1 MRCAVDTGGTF
12 TDLALESTGQIAI
25 FKCSTTPSNPVEGVL
40 NVLGIAATAQGSS
53 TAKLLRNIQILIHGT
68 TRSTNAVLTESTAR
82 TGLITT
88 LGHRD
93 VLLLREGGRTRPFDW
108 SREYPQPYV
117 PRSLTFEAPERTD
130 AQGRL
135 LRPLD
140 EQRVIEVCGEL
151 REARVEAVAVCLLW
165 SIVNPAHEVRVGEL
179 LERHLPGIPYT
190 LSHRLNPTLREY
202 RRASSAAIDASL
214 KPLMGSYLGSLDE
227 ALRDAGFGGQLL
239 VVSAS
244 GGLMRADDMAAMP
257 IHSINSGPAMAPIAG
272 KQFAAFDRGE
282 ENAIVADT
290 GGTSYDVSMV
300 HAGRIPMTRETW
312 LGEPYTGHITGFP
325 AIDVKSIGAGG
336 GSIAWIDDGGLLH
349 VGPQSAGADP
359 GPAAY
364 ARGGDLPTV
373 TDACVALGY
382 LDPDH
387 FLDATMR
394 LDAGRAA
401 RVIERDVAEPLGLEL
416 AEAASAVLALATEQM
431 VQAIAEVT
439 IDRGVDPRGAV
450 LVGGGGAAGLNGV
463 AVMRRLGCRSLI
475 VPEAGAALSAV
486 GALIAD
492 LTAEFASAVFTSTEE
507 FDGETVDAAIAQLE
521 ARCDE
526 FRQRVGAGA
535 GEIELVAEARLSRQV
550 WQIDVPLRRR
560 RFGTD
565 RAAVEELRTDFRALH
580 EEIFAVRD
588 NYSAVDV
595 VAIRARV
602 TCPVAESSALRFATN
617 EAQSGISTEREAY
630 FSGHGWVQA
639 SVHALHEM
647 EFDQPV
653 EGPAIVESPFS
664 TVVVD
669 PGTSARRRPSGSL
682 VIAMSTSEKVQEGA
696 DVHAIGD

>member
-1 MRCAVDTGGTF
+1 MRCAIDTGGTF
-12 TDLALESTGQIAI
+12 TDLALEIAGEIAI
-25 FKCSTTPSNPVEGVL
+25 FKCPTTPHNPVEGVL
-40 NVLGIAATAQGSS
+40 NVVQLAAKAARLS
-53 TAKLLRNIQILIHGT
+53 TAELLHDVEILIHGT
-68 TRSTNAVLTESTAR
+68 TRSTNAVLTGTTAR
-82 TGLITT
+82 TALITT

-93 VLLLREGGRTRPFDW
+93 VLLLREGGRTKPFDW
-108 SREYPQPYV
+108 SREYPEPYV
-117 PRSLTFEAPERTD
+117 PRSLTFAVPERTD
-130 AQGRL
+130 AQGRV

-140 EQRVIEVCGEL
+140 EERVIEICDEL
-151 REARVEAVAVCLLW
+151 RDAGVEAVAVCLLW
-165 SIVNPAHEVRVGEL
+165 SIVNPTHELRVGDL
-179 LERHLPGIPYT
+179 LERHLPDIPYT

-214 KPLMGSYLGSLDE
+214 KPLMGSYLGSIDQ

-239 VVSAS
+239 VVSTS
-244 GGLMRADDMAAMP
+244 GGLMRAEDMAAMP
-257 IHSINSGPAMAPIAG
+257 IHSINSGPAMAPVAG
-272 KQFAAFDRGE
+272 RRFAAFDRGE
-282 ENAIVADT
+282 DNAIVADT

-373 TDACVALGY
+373 TDACVVLGY
-382 LDPDH
+382 LDPDR

-394 LDAGRAA
+394 LDADRAA
-401 RVIERDVAEPLGLEL
+401 HVIDRDVAQPLGLEL
-416 AEAASAVLALATEQM
+416 AEAAAAILALATEQM

-450 LVGGGGAAGLNGV
+450 LIGGGGAAGLNGV

-507 FDGETVDAAIAQLE
+507 FDGQAVDTAIAALE

-526 FRQRVGAGA
+526 FAQRVGASSS
-535 GEIELVAEARLSRQV
+535 EIELVAEARLSRQV
-550 WQIDVPLRRR
+550 WQIDVPLRRT
-560 RFGTD
+560 RFGTEH
-565 RAAVEELRTDFRALH
+565 AAVEELRNDFRVLH

-588 NYSAVDV
+588 DYSAVDV

-602 TCPVAESSALRFATN
+602 ICPVAQHSQLSFATN
-617 EAQSGISTEREAY
+617 EAHGGISGKRETY
-630 FSGHGWVQA
+630 FPGHGRVRA
-639 SVHALHEM
+639 AVYALHEM
-647 EFDQPV
+647 EFDQLV

-682 VIAMSTSEKVQEGA
+682 VITMSASESEEEDA
-696 DVHAIGD
+696 HVHATGD